1 MGILTRTANGS
12 MTKINKKAAF
22 ATIRFWLA
30 FISIAS
36 ALFIIATYPNI
47 AMPFV
52 FIFVFIFV
60 TYGVY
65 KINDTTDYSDPFI

>member
-12 MTKINKKAAF
+12 MMKINKKAAF

-36 ALFIIATYPNI
+36 TLFIIATYPNTAI
-47 AMPFV
+47 PFV
-52 FIFVFIFV
+52 LIFVFIFV
-60 TYGVY
+60 TYAVY
-65 KINDTTDYSDPFI
+65 EINNIDRYEDPFI

>member
-36 ALFIIATYPNI
+36 TLFIIATYPNTAI
-47 AMPFV
+47 PFV
-52 FIFVFIFV
+52 LIFVFIFV

-65 KINDTTDYSDPFI
+65 MINDNTDYSDPFI

>member
-52 FIFVFIFV
+52 LIFVFIFV

-65 KINDTTDYSDPFI
+65 MINDNTDYSDPFI

>member
-1 MGILTRTANGS
+1 

-52 FIFVFIFV
+52 LIFVFIFV

-65 KINDTTDYSDPFI
+65 KINDNTDYSDPFI